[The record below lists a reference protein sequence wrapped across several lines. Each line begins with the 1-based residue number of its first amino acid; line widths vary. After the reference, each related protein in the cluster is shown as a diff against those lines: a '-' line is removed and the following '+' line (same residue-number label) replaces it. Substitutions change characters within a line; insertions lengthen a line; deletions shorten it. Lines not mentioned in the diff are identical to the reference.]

1 MNYTKHKRLT
11 RKLDR
16 RNAIK
21 NIDYEATDS
30 PSSASSSF
38 DYSSNGY
45 LNLSRPMSGGPSFRV
60 EGVDGEFDVICR
72 SLGLSIDDFAIPAAA
87 WEASKFSVYSPS
99 RTTGLR
105 ISGLA
110 DREVENYDDLSGDL
124 LARVS
129 VSEEFTTIDD
139 SAEIDAAGGAGKIE
153 DRSNDG
159 NLDVDSVGGGY
170 GIKGFRPS
178 KLAPPPLVSERAA
191 DDVSSTWDI
200 LKAFGPAD
208 DEDIVSPTN
217 LDGCKHHNGINGR
230 PMVGSGARICSESC
244 SDSSNDENDNEN
256 DGDFFN
262 AMVETVYCT
271 SPDVSCS
278 RRIDSWQKGGFLG
291 RGSFGTV
298 YEAFTE

>member
-30 PSSASSSF
+30 TSSASSSF

-45 LNLSRPMSGGPSFRV
+45 LNLSQPMSGGPSFRV

-72 SLGLSIDDFAIPAAA
+72 SLGLSIDDFSIPAAV
-87 WEASKFSVYSPS
+87 WEASKVSVSSPS
-99 RTTGLR
+99 PSTRLR

-110 DREVENYDDLSGDL
+110 DHEVENYDDLSGDC

-129 VSEEFTTIDD
+129 VREELTAVDD
-139 SAEIDAAGGAGKIE
+139 SAEIDAAGCVGKIE
-153 DRSNDG
+153 DRVNDG

-178 KLAPPPLVSERAA
+178 KLAPPPVVSERAV
-191 DDVSSTWDI
+191 DDMGSTWDI
-200 LKAFGPAD
+200 LKSFGPAD

-217 LDGCKHHNGINGR
+217 LDGFKHHNGINGR
-230 PMVGSGARICSESC
+230 RMAGSGTRLCSESC
-244 SDSSNDENDNEN
+244 SDSSNDENDSEN
-256 DGDFFN
+256 DRDSFN

-271 SPDVSCS
+271 SPDASC